1 MQVFNYKEG
10 LSRDPFT
17 GVFFLSKYHMLV
29 TTWPQNLVTEIGF
42 FVFLLILIGIPIL
55 IGNKYLRRPAFK
67 NK

>member
-1 MQVFNYKEG
+1 
-10 LSRDPFT
+10 
-17 GVFFLSKYHMLV
+17 MLV

-42 FVFLLILIGIPIL
+42 FVFLLIIVGIPLI